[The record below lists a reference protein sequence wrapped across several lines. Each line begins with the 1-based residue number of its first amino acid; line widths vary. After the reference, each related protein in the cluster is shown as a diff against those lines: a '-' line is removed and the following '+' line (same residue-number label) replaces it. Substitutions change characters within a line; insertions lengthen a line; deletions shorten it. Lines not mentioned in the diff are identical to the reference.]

1 MDIFRFGIAGPG
13 GISRRFV
20 RGLEELPDAVL
31 AAVASNSPGKAQSFI
46 DEHSDRYPDAVAYDS
61 YESMAK
67 SDSIDAV
74 YISNLNTQHMDTA
87 ILFLSHGKPV
97 ICEKPFAL
105 NSEQT
110 DRMIECA
117 REHDTFLMEAMW
129 TRFLPV
135 TVQVRKWISEG
146 RIGTPVRAMTDFGME
161 LMTEPERRTL
171 AIEKGGGA
179 LLDLGI
185 YPISYFSMLFGPNPE
200 EIISTVTK
208 SVTGVDASFEVIFR
222 YAKEKRP
229 FGEDRATAIAAV
241 SIDRKMSK
249 EMKIIGTEGYIAVD
263 EFFLARSARLYEATR
278 DGDYAHDPLEVFA
291 PEYISTG
298 FQYEAKEVMDC
309 VRSNRKESS
318 IMPLSETRAIMKIL
332 DTLRAQWNLVFPQE
346 KINA

>member
-1 MDIFRFGIAGPG
+1 MSRFRFGIAGPG
-13 GISRRFV
+13 GIARRFIK
-20 RGLEELPDAVL
+20 GIEELPDAVL
-31 AAVASNSPGKAQSFI
+31 AGVASNTPGKAQAFI
-46 DEHSDRYPDAVAYDS
+46 DEHSDRYPDAVAYNS
-61 YESMAK
+61 YDSMAQ
-67 SDSIDAV
+67 SNTIDAV

-87 ILFLSHGKPV
+87 ILFLSHGIPV

-105 NSEQT
+105 NAEQA
-110 DRMIECA
+110 DQMIACA
-117 REHDTFLMEAMW
+117 RMHDTFLMEAMW

-135 TVQVRKWISEG
+135 TVQVRKWIEEG

-161 LMTEPERRTL
+161 LMTHPDRRTL
-171 AIEKGGGA
+171 AIEKGGGG

-208 SVTGVDASFEVIFR
+208 SITDVDASFEVIFR
-222 YAKEKRP
+222 YAKVKRP

-249 EMKIIGTEGYIAVD
+249 EMKIIGTEGYITVQ
-263 EFFLARSARLYEATR
+263 EFFLARSASLYGSTQ
-278 DGDYAHDPLEVFA
+278 DGNYTLEPVEVFA

-332 DTLRAQWNLVFPQE
+332 DTLRSQWGLVFPQE
-346 KINA
+346 T

>member
-1 MDIFRFGIAGPG
+1 MNIFRFGIAGPG
-13 GISRRFV
+13 GIARRFV
-20 RGLEELPDAVL
+20 KGLEELPDAVL
-31 AAVASNSPGKAQSFI
+31 AGVASNSPGKAQAFI

-67 SDSIDAV
+67 SDAIDAV

-87 ILFLSHGKPV
+87 ILFLSNGKPV
-97 ICEKPFAL
+97 ICEKPIAL
-105 NSEQT
+105 NAGQT
-110 DRMIECA
+110 DKMIECA
-117 REHDTFLMEAMW
+117 RENNTFLMEAMW

-135 TVQVRKWISEG
+135 TVQVRKWIAEG
-146 RIGTPVRAMTDFGME
+146 RIGTPIRAMTDFGME
-161 LMTEPERRTL
+161 LMTEPDRRTL

-208 SVTGVDASFEVIFR
+208 ADTGVDASFEVIFR

-229 FGEDRATAIAAV
+229 FGDDRATAIASV

-249 EMKIIGTEGYIAVD
+249 EMKIIGTEGYITVS
-263 EFFLARSARLYEATR
+263 EFFLARSARLFESTQ
-278 DGDYAHDPLEVFA
+278 DGNFALAPIEVFE

-309 VRSNRKESS
+309 VRSNRKESN
-318 IMPLSETRAIMKIL
+318 IMPLSETKAIMQIL
-332 DTLRAQWNLVFPQE
+332 DKLRSQWGLVFPQE
-346 KINA
+346 K